1 MIFNLSQMA
10 SSYKK
15 IHIIADANSTAQSA
29 KRLIAKKYKNSPIND
44 SDVLVVLGGDGFM
57 LASLKKYQKYQLPF
71 YGMNKGNRGFLLN
84 KFDEKDLIN
93 KINKSKI
100 AELHPL
106 EMYARNKNGKV
117 KTAIA
122 VNEVSVFRE
131 TRQAA
136 KLEIKIDN
144 KIRMKEVTCDGV
156 LVATPAGSTAYNLS
170 VRGPV
175 LDLESNLLAVTPI
188 SPFKPRGWR
197 GATINNRSKV
207 SIKNLDFKK
216 RPVSVVAD
224 NIEFRDVSNVSIYLN
239 KNKTFKLLYDKKYGL
254 KERNLAEQFK
264 F

>member
-1 MIFNLSQMA
+1 MA

-29 KRLIAKKYKNSPIND
+29 RRLIAKKYKNFPIND

-170 VRGPV
+170 ARGPV

>member
-1 MIFNLSQMA
+1 MA

-29 KRLIAKKYKNSPIND
+29 KRLIAKKYKNFPIND

-106 EMYARNKNGKV
+106 EMYAKNKNGKV

-170 VRGPV
+170 ARGPV

>member
-1 MIFNLSQMA
+1 MA

-15 IHIIADANSTAQSA
+15 IHIIADTNSTAQSA
-29 KRLIAKKYKNSPIND
+29 KRLIAKKYKNFPIND

-71 YGMNKGNRGFLLN
+71 YGMNKGNKGFLLN
-84 KFDEKDLIN
+84 RFDDKDLVN

-100 AELHPL
+100 VEIHPL
-106 EMYARNKNGKV
+106 EMYAKNKSGKV

-224 NIEFRDVSNVSIYLN
+224 NIEFRDVSNVNIYLN

>member
-1 MIFNLSQMA
+1 MA

-29 KRLIAKKYKNSPIND
+29 KRLIAKKYKNFPIND

-71 YGMNKGNRGFLLN
+71 YGMNKGNKGFLLN
-84 KFDEKDLIN
+84 RFDDKDLVN

-100 AELHPL
+100 VEIHPL
-106 EMYARNKNGKV
+106 EMYAKNKSGKV

>member
-1 MIFNLSQMA
+1 MHR
-10 SSYKK
+10 SYNK
-15 IHIIADANSTAQSA
+15 IHVIADSSPNAQAA
-29 KRLIAKKYKNSPIND
+29 KRSIIKKYKNYPIND
-44 SDVLVVLGGDGFM
+44 SDVFSVLGGDGFM
-57 LASLKKYQKYQLPF
+57 LASLKKYQKHKIPF

-84 KFDEKDLIN
+84 RFDEKDLIN
-93 KINKSKI
+93 KINKANI

-106 EMYARNKNGKV
+106 EMYAKNKNGKI

-144 KIRMKEVTCDGV
+144 KVRMKEIICDGT

-170 VRGPV
+170 ARGPV
-175 LDLESNLLAVTPI
+175 LDLESNLLALTPI
-188 SPFKPRGWR
+188 SPFKPRAWR
-197 GATINNRSKV
+197 GASINNNAKV
-207 SIKNLDFKK
+207 SIKNLDPKK

-224 NIEFRDVSNVSIYLN
+224 NVEFRHVLNVNIYLN
-239 KNKTFKLLYDKKYGL
+239 KNKTFRLLYDKKFGL

>member
-1 MIFNLSQMA
+1 MA

-29 KRLIAKKYKNSPIND
+29 KRLIAKKYKNFPIND

-84 KFDEKDLIN
+84 KFDEKDLID

-144 KIRMKEVTCDGV
+144 KIRMKEVACDGV

-224 NIEFRDVSNVSIYLN
+224 NIEFRDVSNVNIYLN

>member
-1 MIFNLSQMA
+1 MA

-29 KRLIAKKYKNSPIND
+29 KRLITKKYKNFPIND

-106 EMYARNKNGKV
+106 EMYAKNKNGKV

-170 VRGPV
+170 ARGPV

>member
-1 MIFNLSQMA
+1 MA

>member
-1 MIFNLSQMA
+1 MA

-15 IHIIADANSTAQSA
+15 IHIIADTNSTAQSA
-29 KRLIAKKYKNSPIND
+29 KRLIAKKYKNFPIND

-106 EMYARNKNGKV
+106 EMYAKNKNGKV

>member
-1 MIFNLSQMA
+1 MA
-10 SSYKK
+10 TSYNK

-29 KRLIAKKYKNSPIND
+29 KRLIAKKYKNFPIND

-170 VRGPV
+170 ARGPV

>member
-1 MIFNLSQMA
+1 MA

-29 KRLIAKKYKNSPIND
+29 RRLIAKKYKNFPIND
-44 SDVLVVLGGDGFM
+44 SDVLLVLGGDGFM

>member
-1 MIFNLSQMA
+1 MA

-29 KRLIAKKYKNSPIND
+29 KRLIAKKNKNFPIND

-170 VRGPV
+170 ARGPV

>member
-1 MIFNLSQMA
+1 MA

-29 KRLIAKKYKNSPIND
+29 KRLIAKKYKNFPIND

-224 NIEFRDVSNVSIYLN
+224 NVEFRHVLNVNIYLN
-239 KNKTFKLLYDKKYGL
+239 KNKTFRLLYDKKFGL

>member
-1 MIFNLSQMA
+1 MA
-10 SSYKK
+10 SSYNK

-29 KRLIAKKYKNSPIND
+29 RRLIAKKYKNFPIND

-170 VRGPV
+170 ARGPV

>member
-1 MIFNLSQMA
+1 MA

-15 IHIIADANSTAQSA
+15 IHIIADAYSTAQSA

-44 SDVLVVLGGDGFM
+44 SDVLIVLGGDGFM

-224 NIEFRDVSNVSIYLN
+224 NVEFRDVSNVSIYLN

>member
-1 MIFNLSQMA
+1 MA
-10 SSYKK
+10 SSYNKV
-15 IHIIADANSTAQSA
+15 HIIADANSTAQSA
-29 KRLIAKKYKNSPIND
+29 KRLIAKKYKNFPIND

-106 EMYARNKNGKV
+106 EMYAKNKNGKV

>member
-1 MIFNLSQMA
+1 MKEGKCLLNSSSIFNFPSC
-10 SSYKK
+10 
-15 IHIIADANSTAQSA
+15 QS
-29 KRLIAKKYKNSPIND
+29 
-44 SDVLVVLGGDGFM
+44 F
-57 LASLKKYQKYQLPF
+57 
-71 YGMNKGNRGFLLN
+71 
-84 KFDEKDLIN
+84 
-93 KINKSKI
+93 
-100 AELHPL
+100 
-106 EMYARNKNGKV
+106 

-136 KLEIKIDN
+136 KLEIKVDN
-144 KIRMKEVTCDGV
+144 KVRMKEIICDGT

-170 VRGPV
+170 ARGPV

-197 GATINNRSKV
+197 GASINNNAKV
-207 SIKNLDFKK
+207 SIKNLDPKK

-224 NIEFRDVSNVSIYLN
+224 NVEFRHVLNVNIYLN
-239 KNKTFKLLYDKKYGL
+239 KNITFRLLYDKKFGL

>member
-1 MIFNLSQMA
+1 MA
-10 SSYKK
+10 ISYSK
-15 IHIIADANSTAQSA
+15 IHIIADVNPTAQSA
-29 KRLIAKKYKNSPIND
+29 KKLITKNYKNHTIND

-57 LASLKKYQKYQLPF
+57 LSSLKKYQKYKLPF
-71 YGMNKGNRGFLLN
+71 YGMNKGNSGFLLN

-106 EMYARNKNGKV
+106 EMYAKNKNGKV

-122 VNEVSVFRE
+122 INEVSVFRE

-136 KLEIKIDN
+136 KLQIKIDN
-144 KIRMKEVTCDGV
+144 MIRMKEITCDGV

-216 RPVSVVAD
+216 RPVSAVAD

-239 KNKTFKLLYDKKYGL
+239 KNKTFKLLYNKKYGL

>member
-1 MIFNLSQMA
+1 MA

-15 IHIIADANSTAQSA
+15 IHIIADANSSAQSA
-29 KRLIAKKYKNSPIND
+29 KRLIAKKYKNFPIND

-106 EMYARNKNGKV
+106 EMYAKNKNGKV

>member
-1 MIFNLSQMA
+1 MA

-131 TRQAA
+131 TRQSA

-170 VRGPV
+170 ARGPV

>member
-1 MIFNLSQMA
+1 MA

-29 KRLIAKKYKNSPIND
+29 KRLIAKKYKNFPIND

-239 KNKTFKLLYDKKYGL
+239 KNKTFKLLYDKKFGL

>member
-1 MIFNLSQMA
+1 MA

-29 KRLIAKKYKNSPIND
+29 KRLIAKKYKNFPIND

-71 YGMNKGNRGFLLN
+71 YWMNKGNRGFLLN

-170 VRGPV
+170 ARGPV

>member
-1 MIFNLSQMA
+1 MA

-29 KRLIAKKYKNSPIND
+29 KRLIAKKYKNFPIND
-44 SDVLVVLGGDGFM
+44 SDVLLVLGGDGFM

>member
-1 MIFNLSQMA
+1 
-10 SSYKK
+10 
-15 IHIIADANSTAQSA
+15 
-29 KRLIAKKYKNSPIND
+29 
-44 SDVLVVLGGDGFM
+44 
-57 LASLKKYQKYQLPF
+57 
-71 YGMNKGNRGFLLN
+71 
-84 KFDEKDLIN
+84 
-93 KINKSKI
+93 
-100 AELHPL
+100 
-106 EMYARNKNGKV
+106 
-117 KTAIA
+117 
-122 VNEVSVFRE
+122 
-131 TRQAA
+131 
-136 KLEIKIDN
+136 
-144 KIRMKEVTCDGV
+144 MKEVTCDGV

-188 SPFKPRGWR
+188 SPFKPRDWR

>member
-1 MIFNLSQMA
+1 MA

-29 KRLIAKKYKNSPIND
+29 KRLIAKKYKNFPIND

-170 VRGPV
+170 ARGPV

>member
-1 MIFNLSQMA
+1 MA
-10 SSYKK
+10 SSYNK

-29 KRLIAKKYKNSPIND
+29 KRLIAKKYKNFPIND

>member
-1 MIFNLSQMA
+1 MA

-224 NIEFRDVSNVSIYLN
+224 NVELRDVSNVSIYLN

>member
-1 MIFNLSQMA
+1 MA

-29 KRLIAKKYKNSPIND
+29 KRLIAKKYKNFSIND

>member
-1 MIFNLSQMA
+1 MA

-29 KRLIAKKYKNSPIND
+29 KRLIAKKYKNFPIND

-188 SPFKPRGWR
+188 SPFKPRSWR

-207 SIKNLDFKK
+207 SIKNLDLKK